1 MGDTENY
8 IDHVNV
14 VISKYLKFIL
24 PTAPLSSI
32 LFPKPAGKEIEDL
45 NENR

>member
-1 MGDTENY
+1 
-8 IDHVNV
+8 V
-14 VISKYLKFIL
+14 VISRYLKFIL